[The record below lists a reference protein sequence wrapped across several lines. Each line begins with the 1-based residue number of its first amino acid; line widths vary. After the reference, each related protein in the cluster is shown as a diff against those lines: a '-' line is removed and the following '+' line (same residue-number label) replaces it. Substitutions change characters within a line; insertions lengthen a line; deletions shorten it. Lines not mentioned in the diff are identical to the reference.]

1 MAPELL
7 GWASSMVLLGTI
19 GRQVYTQWRTRSTQ
33 GVSKWL
39 FVGQITAST
48 GFAVYS
54 FLIGNWVFVVTNL
67 CMLATAVIGQMIY
80 LSNRRRSATAQPG
93 MGLARPCENSTAQ

>member
-1 MAPELL
+1 MATELL
-7 GWASSMVLLGTI
+7 GWASSMILLATI

-48 GFAVYS
+48 GFTAYS

-67 CMLATAVIGQMIY
+67 CMLATAVIGQVLY
-80 LSNRRRSATAQPG
+80 LSNRRRSQRTAPGTGLAGPSGTPTAQ
-93 MGLARPCENSTAQ
+93 